1 MGKEVDP
8 EKQVVK
14 VETLPDG
21 RRNICRRCPV
31 CHKEIYDL
39 EGELTGFIAHLSIHK
54 LRVKQ

>member
-8 EKQVVK
+8 EKHVVK
-14 VETLPDG
+14 VETLPY
-21 RRNICRRCPV
+21 RRRKIWRRWPV
-31 CHKEIYDL
+31 CHKETYDL